1 MATNRI
7 LGKRLQ
13 VQLRRGLVLLSAG
26 VIACTAVIGLRSNA
40 QPAGA
45 TAFAKVVSWGDDE
58 YGQVS
63 NTPTGSDFTQ
73 VSVGDRHSVAL
84 RTDGSLVS
92 WGNPDGGDYGQNY
105 GQVSETPSGTDFTQ
119 VSAGRFHSVAL
130 KSDGSLVSWGMNIYS
145 QVSSTPSGTDYT
157 QVSAGYYSSLALKSD
172 GSIVSWGFNEFG
184 QVSNTPSGTGFEQ
197 VDAGGYHSVALK
209 SDGSLVSWGWDAY
222 GQVSNTPSGT
232 DFTQVSGGMLHSAAV
247 RSDGSIASWGYNGS
261 GEVTFSP
268 SGNDFAQV
276 SAGLYT
282 TVALKTDGSIF
293 SWWYEGYGPVSSKPS
308 GTGFTNVENG
318 YGYTAAA
325 LKTVE
330 PAVAVRIGDVSVN
343 EGSGPAATTVS
354 VLYGTD
360 RAVNAPLC
368 VWYETENDGAS
379 GADKF
384 TAFDGTQDYL
394 KLGVTKPR
402 FSLLA
407 ASKTAGK
414 ISMKVNYDAV
424 VESDEVFMVK
434 ITKVTAQENL
444 RCVSTSTADQRVNLA
459 RSNGFVQILDDDTP
473 VPQE

>member
-1 MATNRI
+1 
-7 LGKRLQ
+7 
-13 VQLRRGLVLLSAG
+13 
-26 VIACTAVIGLRSNA
+26 
-40 QPAGA
+40 
-45 TAFAKVVSWGDDE
+45 
-58 YGQVS
+58 
-63 NTPTGSDFTQ
+63 
-73 VSVGDRHSVAL
+73 
-84 RTDGSLVS
+84 
-92 WGNPDGGDYGQNY
+92 
-105 GQVSETPSGTDFTQ
+105 
-119 VSAGRFHSVAL
+119 
-130 KSDGSLVSWGMNIYS
+130 
-145 QVSSTPSGTDYT
+145 
-157 QVSAGYYSSLALKSD
+157 
-172 GSIVSWGFNEFG
+172 
-184 QVSNTPSGTGFEQ
+184 
-197 VDAGGYHSVALK
+197 
-209 SDGSLVSWGWDAY
+209 
-222 GQVSNTPSGT
+222 
-232 DFTQVSGGMLHSAAV
+232 MLHSAAV
-247 RSDGSIASWGYNGS
+247 RSDGSIASWGYNGN

-308 GTGFTNVENG
+308 GTGFTHVENG
-318 YGYTAAA
+318 YGLTAAA

-343 EGSGPAATTVS
+343 EGSGPVATTVS
-354 VLYGTD
+354 VLYGID